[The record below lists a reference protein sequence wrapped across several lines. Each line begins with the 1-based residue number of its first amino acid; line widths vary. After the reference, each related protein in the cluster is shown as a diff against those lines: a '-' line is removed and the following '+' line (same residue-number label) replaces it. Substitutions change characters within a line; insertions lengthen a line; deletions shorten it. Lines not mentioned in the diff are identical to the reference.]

1 MGDRII
7 YDYKLKVLSPIHIGN
22 GEELAPV
29 DYCKINN
36 NVYVI
41 DSDKL
46 FEDNRFDEE
55 KFIEQVRR
63 YRDFHWDKF
72 NTSLPQEYDKYRMKV
87 SVPKKSANDIGN
99 IFAFMKT
106 GGKPFIPGTS
116 LKGAIRT
123 IILKVLVSQ
132 LPDEKFKKA
141 LISGKKK
148 ANNPKEVGRILN
160 KKIFGSDPTTDIMKG
175 IQVSDSTKVDAN
187 KLKIYPIKTIKQ
199 KKYEYE
205 VKFWANHGEFLS
217 CETEVEGNIV
227 IDWGKISN
235 ALKEEKV
242 SKYFSEAEMKK
253 YLRYIEENILEI
265 IKEMGQ
271 LRTENEINYFDKY
284 ADGRFDSIVEFY
296 QKLQKK
302 EKPLIRLGRFSGY
315 MDKSLGDEIKAL
327 DKNLLMSIV
336 RDYYRKYSPRDFPV
350 TRLLL
355 KKERNNK
362 EEFSYPPGWAE
373 MELSKKRTA
382 ELD

>member
-1 MGDRII
+1 MDKNRSAVYLSLIGDAISLGSHWV
-7 YDYKLKVLSPIHIGN
+7 YDTDKVKKHFPGVVS
-22 GEELAPV
+22 EYRAPE
-29 DYCKINN
+29 IA
-36 NVYVI
+36 
-41 DSDKL
+41 
-46 FEDNRFDEE
+46 
-55 KFIEQVRR
+55 KFHQ
-63 YRDFHWDKF
+63 
-72 NTSLPQEYDKYRMKV
+72 
-87 SVPKKSANDIGN
+87 G
-99 IFAFMKT
+99 
-106 GGKPFIPGTS
+106 
-116 LKGAIRT
+116 
-123 IILKVLVSQ
+123 
-132 LPDEKFKKA
+132 KKA
-141 LISGKKK
+141 GDFTQYGEQAFALLKSIYNNGGFDLKKF
-148 ANNPKEVGRILN
+148 R
-160 KKIFGSDPTTDIMKG
+160 DDWMK
-175 IQVSDSTKVDAN
+175 
-187 KLKIYPIKTIKQ
+187 
-199 KKYEYE
+199 
-205 VKFWANHGEFLS
+205 
-217 CETEVEGNIV
+217 
-227 IDWGKISN
+227 
-235 ALKEEKV
+235 
-242 SKYFSEAEMKK
+242 
-253 YLRYIEENILEI
+253 YIEENILEI